1 MSTLHIINTP
11 QSKSDLSL
19 HLQRFNSSDA
29 VIFIQDGCYTLLNQA
44 VFSVLNASIVK
55 AYAIE
60 ADLNARAVTRQNPL
74 AFDAIDYDAFV
85 DLTLSH
91 HKTISW

>member
-11 QSKSDLSL
+11 QSKSDLTL
-19 HLQRFNSSDA
+19 LLQRFDNSDA
-29 VIFIQDGCYTLLNQA
+29 VIFIQDGCYTLLSLE
-44 VFSVLNASIVK
+44 VFAVLNASIIE

-60 ADLNARAVTRQNPL
+60 ADLKARAVSLKNAL
-74 AFDAIDYDAFV
+74 AFYAIDYDAFV

>member
-19 HLQRFNSSDA
+19 HLQRFNSSYA
-29 VIFIQDGCYTLLNQA
+29 VIFIQDGCYTLLSHQA
-44 VFSVLNASIVK
+44 LGVLNASTIK
-55 AYAIE
+55 AYAID
-60 ADLNARAVTRQNPL
+60 ADLNARAVGRQNAL
-74 AFDAIDYDAFV
+74 AFDIIDYDAFV

>member
-1 MSTLHIINTP
+1 MSTLHIINAP

-19 HLQRFNSSDA
+19 LLQRFDSSDA
-29 VIFIQDGCYTLLNQA
+29 VIFIQDGCYTLLNHQ
-44 VFSVLNASIVK
+44 VTSVLNTSVVK

-60 ADLNARAVTRQNPL
+60 LDLNARAVSRQNAL
-74 AFDAIDYDAFV
+74 AFDIIDYDAFV

>member
-19 HLQRFNSSDA
+19 HLQRFDSSDA
-29 VIFIQDGCYTLLNQA
+29 VIFIQDGCYTLLSQE
-44 VFSVLNASIVK
+44 VFAVLNTSIVK

-60 ADLNARAVTRQNPL
+60 ADLNARAITRQSPL
-74 AFDAIDYDAFV
+74 AFDTIDYDAFV
-85 DLTLSH
+85 DLTLAH

>member
-11 QSKSDLSL
+11 QSQSDLSL
-19 HLQRFNSSDA
+19 HLQRFDNGDA
-29 VIFIQDGCYTLLNQA
+29 VIFIQDGCYSLLNHQ
-44 VFSVLNASIVK
+44 VSSVLNTSIVK

-60 ADLNARAVTRQNPL
+60 ADMNARAVSRQNAL
-74 AFDAIDYDAFV
+74 AFDIIDYDAFV

-91 HKTISW
+91 QKTISW